1 MKLKRI
7 LEKTVSASRK
17 DLAIK
22 LDDTLWSYKTAFKTP
37 IEMSPYRIVFD
48 KKFHLPIELEHK
60 AFGALK
66 FLNFDLAKSRDEKK
80 LLLQELE
87 EMQLTTFGSSKLY
100 KERTKAYHNNKILK
114 REFRLRQ
121 WVLL

>member
-1 MKLKRI
+1 
-7 LEKTVSASRK
+7 
-17 DLAIK
+17 
-22 LDDTLWSYKTAFKTP
+22 
-37 IEMSPYRIVFD
+37 MSPYRIVFD

-100 KERTKAYHNNKILK
+100 KERTKAYHDNKILK

-121 WVLL
+121 

>member
-100 KERTKAYHNNKILK
+100 KERTKAYHDNKILK